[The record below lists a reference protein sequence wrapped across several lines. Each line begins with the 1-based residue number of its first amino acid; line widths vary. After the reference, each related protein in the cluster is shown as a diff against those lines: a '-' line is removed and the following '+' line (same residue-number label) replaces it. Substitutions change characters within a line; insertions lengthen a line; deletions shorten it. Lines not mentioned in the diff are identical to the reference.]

1 MDAKPAWLPGL
12 AKQTAHSEEAWLL
25 GQPPLQR
32 YLDYMQDTAIGGA
45 QMSRSALVDE
55 WRTANDYWYELEQS
69 EAGIADR
76 VEIRDIDPGLKPCI
90 DEVKASSRYS
100 RGFNELPTRF
110 AMVELEKLIVSQRH
124 VDIHHTERLKAR
136 LAGDTSLEQLFWFCM
151 PVRSDETPIDM
162 RRLGAKRFLVWSKSS
177 DFRFHEAALL
187 RPGQISDYEP
197 FGPVGAAIGVMLGY
211 GSNLLNAVQS
221 DNRLLLHNGHH
232 RAYTLLEMGF
242 THAPCIVRTVT
253 RRDELNL
260 LASAD
265 AASDPTFYFR
275 AARPPLLRD
284 FFNPRIRKVVKVP
297 QLMRLLEINI
307 DVKEHE
313 TRDFGSVDE
322 SWLSQP

>member
-1 MDAKPAWLPGL
+1 MDAKTAWLPGL
-12 AKQTAHSEEAWLL
+12 KEQTGHSEEAWLL

-55 WRTANDYWYELEQS
+55 WRTANDYWYELEQT

-76 VEIRDIDPGLKPCI
+76 VEIRDIDGSLQPCI

-151 PVRSDETPIDM
+151 PVRSEESPVDM
-162 RRLGAKRFLVWSKSS
+162 RRLGSKRFLFWSKSS
-177 DFRFHEAALL
+177 DFRFHEAAMLS
-187 RPGQISDYEP
+187 PAQISNYQSC
-197 FGPVGAAIGVMLGY
+197 GPVGAAIGVMLGY

-242 THAPCIVRTVT
+242 THAPCIIRTVT

-275 AARPPLLRD
+275 AARPPLLKD
-284 FFNPRIRKVVKVP
+284 FFDSRIRKVVKVP
-297 QLMRLLEINI
+297 QLMRLLEISI
-307 DVKEHE
+307 EVKEHE
-313 TRDFGSVDE
+313 TTDFGTVDPT
-322 SWLSQP
+322 WRSQP

>member
-1 MDAKPAWLPGL
+1 MDAKTAWLPGL
-12 AKQTAHSEEAWLL
+12 KEQTSHSEEAWLL

-45 QMSRSALVDE
+45 AMSRSGLVDE

-76 VEIRDIDPGLKPCI
+76 IEIRDIDSSLQSCI
-90 DEVKASSRYS
+90 DEVMASDRYR

-110 AMVELEKLIVSQRH
+110 AMVELEKLVVSQRH
-124 VDIHHTERLKAR
+124 VDIHHTERLKGR
-136 LAGDTSLEQLFWFCM
+136 LGGDTSTEQLFWFCM
-151 PVRSDETPIDM
+151 PVRSEETQVDM
-162 RRLGAKRFLVWSKSS
+162 RRLGSKRFLFWSKSS

-187 RPGQISDYEP
+187 KPSQISGYEP
-197 FGPVGAAIGVMLGY
+197 FGPVGAAIGVMMGY

-242 THAPCIVRTVT
+242 THAPCIIRTVT

-260 LASAD
+260 LVSAD
-265 AASDPTFYFR
+265 AASDPSFFFR
-275 AARPPLLRD
+275 AARPPMLKD
-284 FFNPRIRKVVKVP
+284 FFDPRIRKVVKVP
-297 QLMRLLEINI
+297 RLMRLLEVSIE
-307 DVKEHE
+307 VKEHE
-313 TRDFGSVDE
+313 TTDFAELDS
-322 SWLSQP
+322 SWPNQP

>member
-1 MDAKPAWLPGL
+1 MDAKTAWLPGL
-12 AKQTAHSEEAWLL
+12 KEQTSHSEEAWLL

-45 QMSRSALVDE
+45 AMSRSALVDE

-76 VEIRDIDPGLKPCI
+76 VEIRDIDPGLQSCI
-90 DEVKASSRYS
+90 DEVMASDRYR

-136 LAGDTSLEQLFWFCM
+136 LAGDTSPEQLFRFCM
-151 PVRSDETPIDM
+151 PVHNEESPVDM
-162 RRLGAKRFLVWSKSS
+162 RRLGSKRFLFWSKSS

-187 RPGQISDYEP
+187 QASQISGYEP

-211 GSNLLNAVQS
+211 GSNLLNVVQS

-242 THAPCIVRTVT
+242 THAPCIIRTVT

-260 LASAD
+260 LVSAD
-265 AASDPTFYFR
+265 AASDPSFFFR
-275 AARPPLLRD
+275 AARPPMLKD
-284 FFNPRIRKVVKVP
+284 FFDPRIRKIVKVP
-297 QLMRLLEINI
+297 RLMRLLEISI

-313 TRDFGSVDE
+313 TTDFGALDST
-322 SWLSQP
+322 WPAQP

>member
-1 MDAKPAWLPGL
+1 MDAKTAWLPGL
-12 AKQTAHSEEAWLL
+12 KEQPSQSEEAWLL

-32 YLDYMQDTAIGGA
+32 YLDYMQDTAIGSA
-45 QMSRSALVDE
+45 AMSRSALVDE

-76 VEIRDIDPGLKPCI
+76 VEIRDIDCSLQPCI
-90 DEVKASSRYS
+90 DEVVASDRFR

-151 PVRSDETPIDM
+151 PVRSEESPVDM
-162 RRLGAKRFLVWSKSS
+162 RRLGSKRFLVWSKSS

-187 RPGQISDYEP
+187 KPSQISGYEP

-242 THAPCIVRTVT
+242 THAPCIIRTVT

-260 LASAD
+260 LVSAD
-265 AASDPTFYFR
+265 AASDPSFFFR
-275 AARPPLLRD
+275 AARPPMLKD
-284 FFNPRIRKVVKVP
+284 FFDPKIRKVVKVP
-297 QLMRLLEINI
+297 RLMRLLEISI
-307 DVKEHE
+307 DIKEHE
-313 TRDFGSVDE
+313 TTDFGALDP
-322 SWLSQP
+322 SWPNQP

>member
-1 MDAKPAWLPGL
+1 MDAKTAWLPGL
-12 AKQTAHSEEAWLL
+12 KEQTAHSEEAWLL

-45 QMSRSALVDE
+45 EASRSALIDE

-69 EAGIADR
+69 QAGVADS
-76 VEIRDIDPGLKPCI
+76 VEIRDIDSSLQPCI
-90 DEVKASSRYS
+90 DEVMASDRYR
-100 RGFNELPTRF
+100 RGFHELPTRF

-136 LAGDTSLEQLFWFCM
+136 LAGDTSLQQLFWFCM
-151 PVRSDETPIDM
+151 PVRNEEAPVDM
-162 RRLGAKRFLVWSKSS
+162 RRLGSKRFLFWSKSS

-187 RPGQISDYEP
+187 KPSQISDYDP

-242 THAPCIVRTVT
+242 THAPCIIRTVT

-260 LASAD
+260 LVSAD
-265 AASDPTFYFR
+265 AASDPSFFFR
-275 AARPPLLRD
+275 AARPPMLKD
-284 FFNPRIRKVVKVP
+284 FFDPRIRKVVKVP
-297 QLMRLLEINI
+297 KLMRLLEISI
-307 DVKEHE
+307 EVKEHE
-313 TRDFGSVDE
+313 TTDFGAPDR
-322 SWLSQP
+322 SWPSQP